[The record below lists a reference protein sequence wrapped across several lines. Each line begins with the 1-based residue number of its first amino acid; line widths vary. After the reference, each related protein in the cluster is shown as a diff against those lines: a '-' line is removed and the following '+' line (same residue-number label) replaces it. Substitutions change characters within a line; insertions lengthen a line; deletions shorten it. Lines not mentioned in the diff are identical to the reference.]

1 MKSTASALDI
11 STTIGN
17 GRSSQPGRSAKQGH
31 RITSEKRPW
40 WQRSVTHVFDDMD
53 LEMPAANTI
62 EFDQFIKSHYNI

>member
-1 MKSTASALDI
+1 MPLTYLPLLEMVVV
-11 STTIGN
+11 
-17 GRSSQPGRSAKQGH
+17 SQPGRSAKQGH